1 MNPFNKLPCR
11 DRNHEIEDAALAAF
25 QKRLVESGC
34 FILQA
39 SDRKDYG
46 TDCQVEVV
54 AGGQATNVRVHVQLK
69 GTERALNADGS
80 ISVPVERINLNYM
93 LVQAYSFYACYH
105 LPTDSLRICLANSVL
120 RQYEHDGRV
129 WTEQQSVTVSLREEM
144 TLDRLCQIA
153 ELAWSGAKSSRDRR
167 ITQTSASDADLSRT
181 ILESVPEVY
190 VPEDPRRAA
199 ELLQQL
205 YDKNADDVISASF
218 DRFATVLGSDHDLM
232 GTAYMSEINLG
243 MAGRSQHPK
252 RLENA
257 IGFFQSR
264 LSAGRHVV
272 GSLYYNIGN
281 AFSAIPNDEK
291 AKAAYEAA
299 LTDST
304 LLAVTD
310 LAAQVHK
317 NLGTSFEKLGD
328 HDAAVGHYREALRL
342 NPNLPEAHNAM
353 GNHCVRVGCY
363 KDALN
368 HFDQVVF
375 VDRNQGRATA
385 VSGWR
390 ANVLFN
396 LEDGRAAFREINAL
410 VGRADHERWIW
421 PWCARLVGSFGRT
434 TLENAIQARTF
445 WQRYVQARPD
455 HSQGWWELL
464 MSAFYLRGQ
473 GYDLGMTY
481 AAFKEEFELQIAN
494 VEEGDAALPWDRLG
508 HWAQQDENWTEAE
521 RCFREAYDLE
531 GGDFGFCLGCAL
543 NHLDRYE
550 ESLPLLLEQAQLI
563 QPDAMSWFHV
573 AVAYIGLGRFAEAID
588 AYERTLALDRNHAP
602 AMFNL
607 GGTYWNL
614 GDLEKALEVW
624 SQACEQFPEDE
635 NVGRVTAMLEHVA
648 ALSPR
653 R

>member
-1 MNPFNKLPCR
+1 
-11 DRNHEIEDAALAAF
+11 
-25 QKRLVESGC
+25 VESGC

-69 GTERALNADGS
+69 GTEQSLNADGS
-80 ISVPVERINLNYM
+80 LSISVERTNLNYLLM
-93 LVQAYSFYACYH
+93 QPYSFYVCYH
-105 LPTDSLRICLANSVL
+105 LPTDSLRICLANTVL

-129 WTEQQSVTVSLREEM
+129 WTDQQSVTISFKEEM
-144 TLDRLCQIA
+144 TVDRLCQVA
-153 ELAWSGAKSSRDRR
+153 KLARSGALSSRDRR
-167 ITQTSASDADLSRT
+167 FAQITASPADLPRT
-181 ILESVPEVY
+181 ILESVPEVH
-190 VPEDPRRAA
+190 VPEDPRQAA
-199 ELLQQL
+199 KLLQQL
-205 YDKNADDVISASF
+205 YDRNADDVISASF
-218 DRFATVLGSDHDLM
+218 DRFVAALGADHDFM
-232 GTAYMSEINLG
+232 GIAYMSEINLG
-243 MAGRSQHPK
+243 MAGLSQLPK
-252 RLENA
+252 RIEDA

-264 LSAGRHVV
+264 LSAGRHML
-272 GSLYYNIGN
+272 GSLYYTIGN
-281 AFSAIPNDEK
+281 AYSAIPDDEK
-291 AKAAYEAA
+291 AKVAYQDA
-299 LTDST
+299 LADPT
-304 LLAVTD
+304 LLAAAG
-310 LAAQVHK
+310 LAAQIHK
-317 NLGTSFEKLGD
+317 NLGTSLERLGD
-328 HDAAVGHYREALRL
+328 HDAGVDHYREALRL

-353 GNHCVRVGCY
+353 GNHCVRVGRY
-363 KDALN
+363 RDALS

-375 VDRNQGRATA
+375 VDRNQGRMTA

-396 LEDGRAAFREINAL
+396 LGDGRAAFREINAL
-410 VGRADHERWIW
+410 MGQADHQRWIW
-421 PWCARLVGSFGRT
+421 PWCARLASSFGRT
-434 TLENAIQARTF
+434 TVENAIQARTF

-481 AAFKEEFELQIAN
+481 AAFKEEFELQIAH
-494 VEEGDAALPWDRLG
+494 VDDGDAALPWDRLG

-521 RCFREAYDLE
+521 RCFRKAYVLE
-531 GGDFGFCLGCAL
+531 GGDYGFCLGCAL

-550 ESLPLLLEQAQLI
+550 ESLPLLLEQAQSV

-573 AVAYIGLGRFAEAID
+573 AVAYTGLGRLADAID
-588 AYERTLALDRNHAP
+588 AYKRTLALDPCYAA

-624 SQACEQFPEDE
+624 SQACELFPEDE
-635 NVGRVTAMLEHVA
+635 NVGRVMAMLDN
-648 ALSPR
+648 
-653 R
+653 

>member
-1 MNPFNKLPCR
+1 MWKQLLVVVIKIFMNPFDKLPCR

-69 GTERALNADGS
+69 GTERASNADGS
-80 ISVPVERINLNYM
+80 LSIPVERTNLNYM
-93 LVQAYSFYACYH
+93 LMQPYSFYVCYH

-129 WTEQQSVTVSLREEM
+129 WTEQQSVTVSLRDEM
-144 TLDRLCQIA
+144 TLDRLRQIA
-153 ELAWSGAKSSRDRR
+153 ELAWSGAMSSRDRR
-167 ITQTSASDADLSRT
+167 ITQTSACDANLSRT

-205 YDKNADDVISASF
+205 YDENADDVISASF
-218 DRFATVLGSDHDLM
+218 DRFAAALGSDHDFM
-232 GTAYMSEINLG
+232 GIAYMSEINLG
-243 MAGRSQHPK
+243 MAGQSQTPK
-252 RLENA
+252 RIENA

-264 LSAGRHVV
+264 LSAGRHVM

-281 AFSAIPNDEK
+281 AFSAILDDEK
-291 AKAAYEAA
+291 AKVAYQAA
-299 LTDST
+299 LADSA
-304 LLAVTD
+304 LLAVAELT
-310 LAAQVHK
+310 AQVHK
-317 NLGTSFEKLGD
+317 NLGTSCERLGD
-328 HDAAVGHYREALRL
+328 HDAAVGHYSEALRL

-353 GNHCVRVGCY
+353 GNHCVRVGSY
-363 KDALN
+363 QDALS

-375 VDRNQGRATA
+375 VDRNQGRTTA

-396 LEDGRAAFREINAL
+396 LGDGRAAFREINAL
-410 VGRADHERWIW
+410 MGRADHLDWIW

-434 TLENAIQARTF
+434 TVENAIQARTF

-481 AAFKEEFELQIAN
+481 AAFKEEFELQIAH
-494 VEEGDAALPWDRLG
+494 VDDGDAALPWDRLG
-508 HWAQQDENWTEAE
+508 HWA
-521 RCFREAYDLE
+521 
-531 GGDFGFCLGCAL
+531 
-543 NHLDRYE
+543 
-550 ESLPLLLEQAQLI
+550 
-563 QPDAMSWFHV
+563 
-573 AVAYIGLGRFAEAID
+573 
-588 AYERTLALDRNHAP
+588 
-602 AMFNL
+602 
-607 GGTYWNL
+607 
-614 GDLEKALEVW
+614 
-624 SQACEQFPEDE
+624 
-635 NVGRVTAMLEHVA
+635 
-648 ALSPR
+648 
-653 R
+653 